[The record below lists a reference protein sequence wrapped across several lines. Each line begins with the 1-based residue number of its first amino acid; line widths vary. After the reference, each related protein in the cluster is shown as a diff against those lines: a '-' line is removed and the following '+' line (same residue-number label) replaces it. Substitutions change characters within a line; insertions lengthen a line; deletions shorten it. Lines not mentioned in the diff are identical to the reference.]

1 MQESTKNP
9 SFIPATHFY
18 NDFKRIYNAK
28 GNTKNKPKLFDT
40 VSQTH
45 NTHIYTAY
53 FLHIPIILQQFIVNM
68 QLLYIFSWCF
78 HIFIVI
84 LQPQTNKNTAY
95 ESKEQQ
101 IRSIKDAYL

>member
-28 GNTKNKPKLFDT
+28 GNTRKQAKLFDA

-45 NTHIYTAY
+45 SAHIYTAY
-53 FLHIPIILQQFIVNM
+53 FLHIPIILQQFIENM
-68 QLLYIFSWCF
+68 QILYIFSWRF

>member
-18 NDFKRIYNAK
+18 NDFNVYIMPKEIPE
-28 GNTKNKPKLFDT
+28 NKPKLFDT

-45 NTHIYTAY
+45 SAHIYTAY

-68 QLLYIFSWCF
+68 QILYIFSWCF

-84 LQPQTNKNTAY
+84 LQPQANKNTAY
-95 ESKEQQ
+95 ESKEQ
-101 IRSIKDAYL
+101 

>member
-1 MQESTKNP
+1 MPKETP
-9 SFIPATHFY
+9 
-18 NDFKRIYNAK
+18 
-28 GNTKNKPKLFDT
+28 GNKPKLFDT
-40 VSQTH
+40 VSQIRSMY
-45 NTHIYTAY
+45 IYTAY
-53 FLHIPIILQQFIVNM
+53 FLYISIILQQFIVNM
-68 QLLYIFSWCF
+68 QILYIFSWCF

>member
-1 MQESTKNP
+1 MQESTKKP

-28 GNTKNKPKLFDT
+28 GNKPKLFDT
-40 VSQTH
+40 VTQTRRM
-45 NTHIYTAY
+45 HIYTAY
-53 FLHIPIILQQFIVNM
+53 FLHNPIILQQIIVNM
-68 QLLYIFSWCF
+68 QILYVFSWRF

-95 ESKEQQ
+95 ESKEQ
-101 IRSIKDAYL
+101 

>member
-18 NDFKRIYNAK
+18 NDFNVYIMPKEIPE
-28 GNTKNKPKLFDT
+28 NKPKLFDT

-45 NTHIYTAY
+45 SAHIYTAY

-68 QLLYIFSWCF
+68 QFLYIFSWCF

-95 ESKEQQ
+95 ESKEQ
-101 IRSIKDAYL
+101 

>member
-1 MQESTKNP
+1 MPKETP
-9 SFIPATHFY
+9 
-18 NDFKRIYNAK
+18 
-28 GNTKNKPKLFDT
+28 GNKPKLFDT
-40 VSQTH
+40 VSQTRSMY
-45 NTHIYTAY
+45 IYTAY
-53 FLHIPIILQQFIVNM
+53 FLYISIILQQFIVNM
-68 QLLYIFSWCF
+68 QILYIFSWCF